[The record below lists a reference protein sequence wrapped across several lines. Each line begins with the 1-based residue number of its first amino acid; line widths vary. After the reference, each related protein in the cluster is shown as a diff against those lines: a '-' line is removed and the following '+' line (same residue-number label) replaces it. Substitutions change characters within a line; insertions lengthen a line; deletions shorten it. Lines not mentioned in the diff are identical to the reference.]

1 MDLNI
6 KKNKRSIKFYQK
18 VPHGIH
24 CIEAKLIAFRDI
36 SKETC
41 LSKSAKNYIFSEYL
55 VLQMTKYPEQI
66 INI

>member
-1 MDLNI
+1 MDLNV

-24 CIEAKLIAFRDI
+24 CNEAKIVAAHDI

-41 LSKSAKNYIFSEYL
+41 LNKNLKNYISSEYL